1 MISVTSFSLED
12 FFSCVHSIDNPGAFQ
27 QEGDR
32 RHKYQI
38 VADSKNQDKG
48 TTATD
53 IVIFRYADVLMM
65 KAECLLRTSTSHD
78 EEAAALVT
86 EVRKRSFGSLAKA
99 TRTAADLRGGSVYAY
114 GHEEYT
120 TADEAG
126 YNDWSNK
133 VSTYEGGADIEL
145 GGLLDDLGWEFCCFG
160 GICGNGSFLWKIC

>member
-1 MISVTSFSLED
+1 MNYNLN
-12 FFSCVHSIDNPGAFQ
+12 VHSIDNPGAFQ
-27 QEGDR
+27 QEGYR
-32 RHKYQI
+32 LHKYQI

-65 KAECLLRTSTSHD
+65 KAECLLRLGTGD
-78 EEAAALVT
+78 DGLAAELVT
-86 EVRKRSFGSLAKA
+86 RVRKRSFGSLAKA

-126 YNDWSNK
+126 YNDWVIRFLPTRVVQTSSL
-133 VSTYEGGADIEL
+133 VACLTILA
-145 GGLLDDLGWEFCCFG
+145 
-160 GICGNGSFLWKIC
+160 GSSVASCIVVRISSASR